1 MAPTYSPRMLV
12 VIIILIA
19 LTCLVASDGSH
30 SGHDE

>member
-1 MAPTYSPRMLV
+1 MLV

-30 SGHDE
+30 SGHDD